1 MDSHF
6 GSRAILAQV
15 HERLKLV
22 FASFLVASL
31 GRAPR
36 HGRMVALGR
45 PDLLAWLIGGLL
57 RLTFA
62 SSLPPSCRQSVAHA
76 PSDLRRWSAGVLHA
90 RVRSPQLCMG
100 LITRGPAVRGFDQ
113 QGGRAVRGPRVA
125 VACAPCGPGAGAPH
139 SAHGGS
145 CGAFA
150 LLGDLLQ
157 AAPRAA
163 TQTPAPATTQRP
175 LRPRMR
181 RSRDSANVSHH

>member
-1 MDSHF
+1 MAFPHPVFPRSFRVCYVLLGVDSHF

-57 RLTFA
+57 GLTFA

-76 PSDLRRWSAGVLHA
+76 LLT
-90 RVRSPQLCMG
+90 C
-100 LITRGPAVRGFDQ
+100 
-113 QGGRAVRGPRVA
+113 GG
-125 VACAPCGPGAGAPH
+125 GAPVRR
-139 SAHGGS
+139 S
-145 CGAFA
+145 
-150 LLGDLLQ
+150 
-157 AAPRAA
+157 APRA
-163 TQTPAPATTQRP
+163 QPHPAADMVGSHMASMRLSTAGSGADGGRGDGSRGSRP
-175 LRPRMR
+175 
-181 RSRDSANVSHH
+181 SRTASRWQ